1 MLKEEVSILRT
12 VLMTVIVDV
21 VVNLF
26 HLVEEML
33 RGVRIDADVF
43 CEKLAR
49 ADVSRKVPFYEI
61 CNFAVSLVKVVRV
74 VDEWTT

>member
-1 MLKEEVSILRT
+1 
-12 VLMTVIVDV
+12 MTVIVDV

-49 ADVSRKVPFYEI
+49 ADVSRKVLFYEI
-61 CNFAVSLVKVVRV
+61 CNFAVCLVKVVRV
-74 VDEWTT
+74 VDERTT